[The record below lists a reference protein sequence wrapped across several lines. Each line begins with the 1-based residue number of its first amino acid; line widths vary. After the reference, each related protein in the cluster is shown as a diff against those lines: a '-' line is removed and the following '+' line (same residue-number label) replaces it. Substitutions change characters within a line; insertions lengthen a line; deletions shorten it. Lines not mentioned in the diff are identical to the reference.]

1 MRKEGG
7 TFKNIT
13 LNCLHI
19 YYDLEEYLAII
30 IMIEGT
36 INYSK
41 YRNEFYILVSNIV
54 FNLHSIPFL
63 LDWLTF
69 ARAKHVSSNPVHGE
83 VYSIQHYVIKFV
95 SELQFSSPIKL
106 E

>member
-1 MRKEGG
+1 MRGG
-7 TFKNIT
+7 GITFKIIT

-41 YRNEFYILVSNIV
+41 YRNESYILVKNIV

-63 LDWLTF
+63 LDWRIF
-69 ARAKHVSSNPVHGE
+69 AW
-83 VYSIQHYVIKFV
+83 
-95 SELQFSSPIKL
+95 
-106 E
+106 